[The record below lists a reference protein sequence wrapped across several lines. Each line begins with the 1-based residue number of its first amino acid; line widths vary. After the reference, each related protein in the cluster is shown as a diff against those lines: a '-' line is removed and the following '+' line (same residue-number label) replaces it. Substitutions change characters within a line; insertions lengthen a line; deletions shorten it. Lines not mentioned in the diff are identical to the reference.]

1 MALPEITFP
10 KITLSNFKLPP
21 SPRELSSQ
29 LPKLLFKPASYLP
42 FPIQRFA
49 MEKVLK
55 QVFKAPLAEGELDFL
70 QGRWLKIEIDD
81 LELQWLFS
89 CGPKREILMRK
100 QGLSDV
106 CIRGNLKSFIL
117 LAAQKE
123 DPDTLFF
130 QRDLVIEGD
139 TELGLEIK
147 NLLDSLELDELPP
160 ELLFAMRSS
169 AEYMVLFSK

>member
-1 MALPEITFP
+1 MAFPEIAFSKFTF
-10 KITLSNFKLPP
+10 PP
-21 SPRELSSQ
+21 SPREFSAR
-29 LPKLLFKPASYLP
+29 LPKLLLKPVSYLP
-42 FPIQRFA
+42 FPIQRLA
-49 MEKVLK
+49 LGQILK
-55 QVFKAPLAEGELDFL
+55 QAFKGPLSEGDLDFL
-70 QGRWLKIEIDD
+70 QGRWLKIEVND

-100 QGLSDV
+100 QGISDV
-106 CIRGNLKSFIL
+106 CIRGDLKSFAL

-139 TELGLEIK
+139 TDLGLEIK

-160 ELLFAMRSS
+160 ELLFAIRSS
-169 AEYMVLFSK
+169 AEFMVLFPE